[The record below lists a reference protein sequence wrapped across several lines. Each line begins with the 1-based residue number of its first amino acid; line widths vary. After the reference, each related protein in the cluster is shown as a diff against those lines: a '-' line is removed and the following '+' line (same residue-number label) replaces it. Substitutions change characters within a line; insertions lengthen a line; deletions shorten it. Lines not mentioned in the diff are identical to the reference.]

1 MQDLNPPKHYRG
13 RQYKQN
19 NIQEVSPDTNDGK
32 FMINLF

>member
-19 NIQEVSPDTNDGK
+19 NIQEVDTNDGK